1 LEQSL
6 RLRQDEGAG
15 GLAGFL
21 GRHKVR
27 RAALPAGLLA
37 ALALAVGCGGE
48 GRERVSKAEYE
59 QKVRAVYGDVRA
71 AFQSV
76 GVEAKSLEDVARQI
90 KAAQDELRDAANEL
104 ERIEPP
110 ESVREPNEELAE
122 GMRAYADDLDRLRE
136 AAENGDA
143 ELVSGLRE
151 TVVRSESIERMAE
164 AAEEMIHRG
173 YNLGP
178 LQPE

>member
-1 LEQSL
+1 
-6 RLRQDEGAG
+6 
-15 GLAGFL
+15 
-21 GRHKVR
+21 VR

-48 GRERVSKAEYE
+48 DRVKVSKAEYE
-59 QKVRAVYGDVRA
+59 QKVRSVYGDVRA

-76 GVEAKSLEDVARQI
+76 GVEAQSLQDVARQI
-90 KAAQDELRDAANEL
+90 EAAQDQLREAAEEL
-104 ERIEPP
+104 ERMEPP

-136 AAENGDA
+136 AAEKGDA
-143 ELVSGLRE
+143 ELVSKLRE
-151 TVVRSESIERMAE
+151 TMAENKSIERMSE